1 MILEIFC
8 VMIWKFFT
16 HQCSIEYVLFTGG
29 YVVSIC
35 NSAHAYTI
43 FVVLGTPLHAI
54 WNKQSTTIDV
64 DLVSYNVIIN
74 MLGREL
80 KIEI

>member
-1 MILEIFC
+1 MFIH
-8 VMIWKFFT
+8 MHT
-16 HQCSIEYVLFTGG
+16 PSLFYT
-29 YVVSIC
+29 
-35 NSAHAYTI
+35 AHAYTI

-74 MLGREL
+74 VLGREL